1 MREVDE
7 DKRSMVLKSR
17 KRDKDDIVEEVK
29 MRNKVRMKK

>member
-7 DKRSMVLKSR
+7 DKRSMVPKSR
-17 KRDKDDIVEEVK
+17 KRDKDDIVEEAK